1 MGTKYK
7 LTVLTPTYNRVE
19 RLPDLLESLA
29 HQTNKNFQWLVIDD
43 GSQDKTQEWFSEILK
58 KDWGFPIDYYVKE
71 NGGKHTALNFS
82 HQYIQGDY
90 VVVVDSDDIL
100 TENAVEDIIQTW
112 SKYADRVDVKMV
124 VFQKAYRDAADIPMD
139 SLFSDGEIES
149 TLVAMTNRGMSGD
162 HCETVKTD
170 DFIRFE
176 FPVFINEKFIG
187 EAWLWQKIAE
197 DGHTIFV
204 NRVVYLCEY
213 LEDGLS
219 KSGRRMRINNAHGGM
234 EHARIFLDKKFK
246 MKIRIKQAVLYSC
259 YSLFAK
265 ENLIELLGNS
275 GGNRIVV
282 LLSYPFGLVLYLY
295 WKKKYCK

>member
-19 RLPDLLESLA
+19 RLPDLLESLV
-29 HQTNKNFQWLVIDD
+29 HQTNKKFQWLVIDD

-58 KDWGFPIDYYVKE
+58 KDWGFPINYYVKE

-90 VVVVDSDDIL
+90 VVVVDSDDTL
-100 TENAVEDIIQTW
+100 TEDSVETIVSEW
-112 SKYADRVDVKMV
+112 ENKSKSNTKLI
-124 VFQKAYRDAADIPMD
+124 VFQRGNRNAQKIAFDDFTSEEIVEGK
-139 SLFSDGEIES
+139 LSD
-149 TLVAMTNRGMSGD
+149 LLNRGMSGD
-162 HCETVKTD
+162 HCETVKAE
-170 DFIRFE
+170 DFKKYK
-176 FPVFINEKFIG
+176 FPVFPGEKFMG
-187 EAWLWQKIAE
+187 EAWLWQQIADSGE
-197 DGHTIFV
+197 TLFV
-204 NRVVYLCEY
+204 NKVIYLCEY
-213 LEDGLS
+213 LEGGLS
-219 KSGRRMRINNAHGGM
+219 KSGRALRIKNPLGGM

>member
-7 LTVLTPTYNRVE
+7 LTVLTPTYNRRE

-29 HQTNKNFQWLVIDD
+29 QQTNKNFQWLVIDD

-58 KDWGFPIDYYVKE
+58 KDWGFPINYYVKE

-100 TENAVEDIIQTW
+100 TEDSVETIVSTW
-112 SKYADRVDVKMV
+112 ENKSESNTKLI
-124 VFQKAYRDAADIPMD
+124 VFQRGYRNAQKNAFDDFTSEEIVEGK
-139 SLFSDGEIES
+139 LSD
-149 TLVAMTNRGMSGD
+149 LVNRGMSGD
-162 HCETVKTD
+162 HCETVKAE
-170 DFIRFE
+170 DFKKYK
-176 FPVFINEKFIG
+176 FPVFPGEKFMG
-187 EAWLWQKIAE
+187 EAWLWQQIADSGETLVVNKI
-197 DGHTIFV
+197 I
-204 NRVVYLCEY
+204 YLCEY
-213 LEDGLS
+213 LEGGLS
-219 KSGRRMRINNAHGGM
+219 KSGRALRIKNPLGGM
-234 EHARIFLDKKFK
+234 EHARIFLDKRFK

-265 ENLIELLGNS
+265 ENLVELLENS
-275 GGNRIVV
+275 GENRIVV